1 MVSERMTDDLYCTGQ
16 KVMTAQGMKNFD
28 KIFGKKQKKS
38 EDTLCKKK
46 QKKMIS

>member
-1 MVSERMTDDLYCTGQ
+1 MDKDKKGFNWDGKSRVVTDLYR
-16 KVMTAQGMKNFD
+16 KNFD